1 MTTLLICIIA
11 IIAPLLLVLGTLV
24 LLGKFDN
31 LLLKNAAKK
40 GEAINLA
47 RSRKIL
53 GLSLLSDS
61 VVGPAICVAVFY
73 LCSK

>member
-11 IIAPLLLVLGTLV
+11 IIAPLFLVLGTLV

-40 GEAINLA
+40 GETINLA

>member
-11 IIAPLLLVLGTLV
+11 IIAPLFLVLGTLV

-31 LLLKNAAKK
+31 LLLKNAARK
-40 GEAINLA
+40 GETINLA

-53 GLSLLSDS
+53 GLTLLSDS

>member
-40 GEAINLA
+40 GETINLA

-53 GLSLLSDS
+53 GLTLLSDS

>member
-11 IIAPLLLVLGTLV
+11 IIAPLFLVLGTLV

-53 GLSLLSDS
+53 GLTLLSDS

>member
-11 IIAPLLLVLGTLV
+11 IIAPLFLVLGTLV

-40 GEAINLA
+40 GVTINLA
-47 RSRKIL
+47 RSRKML
-53 GLSLLSDS
+53 GWSFLSDS
-61 VVGPAICVAVFY
+61 VVAPAIFVAVFY
-73 LCSK
+73 FCE

>member
-11 IIAPLLLVLGTLV
+11 IIAPLFLVLGTLV

-53 GLSLLSDS
+53 GLTLLSDS

-73 LCSK
+73 FCSK

>member
-11 IIAPLLLVLGTLV
+11 IIAPLFLVLGTLV

-40 GEAINLA
+40 GETINLA

-53 GLSLLSDS
+53 GLTLLSDS

>member
-11 IIAPLLLVLGTLV
+11 IIAPLFLVLGTLV

-40 GEAINLA
+40 GETINLE

>member
-11 IIAPLLLVLGTLV
+11 IIAPLFLVLGTLV

-31 LLLKNAAKK
+31 LLLKNAAKN
-40 GEAINLA
+40 GETIDLA

-53 GLSLLSDS
+53 GWAFLSDS
-61 VVGPAICVAVFY
+61 VVAPAIFAAVFY
-73 LCSK
+73 FCE

>member
-11 IIAPLLLVLGTLV
+11 IIAPLFLVLGTLV

-40 GEAINLA
+40 GETINLE

-53 GLSLLSDS
+53 GLTLLSDS

>member
-11 IIAPLLLVLGTLV
+11 IIAPLFLVLGTLV

-40 GEAINLA
+40 GEAIDLA
-47 RSRKIL
+47 RSRKVL
-53 GLSLLSDS
+53 GWSLISDS
-61 VVGPAICVAVFY
+61 VVFPAIMVAIFY
-73 LCSK
+73 FCE

>member
-11 IIAPLLLVLGTLV
+11 IIAPLFLVLGTLV

-40 GEAINLA
+40 GETINLA
-47 RSRKIL
+47 RSRKML

>member
-11 IIAPLLLVLGTLV
+11 IIAPLFLVLGTLV

-31 LLLKNAAKK
+31 LLLKNAAKN
-40 GEAINLA
+40 GETIDLA

-53 GLSLLSDS
+53 GWALLSDS
-61 VVGPAICVAVFY
+61 VVAPAIFVAVFY
-73 LCSK
+73 FCE